1 MLKRHVILYTIGSA
15 LLLGAFVGYRFY
27 DAPIETE
34 KSGPI
39 AESIQ
44 FEPSE
49 EIKTVDRA
57 FLWQEEAESQLP
69 RDIRK
74 RFASLKLPEWGY
86 TPKKWGSS
94 VSNPVKIIVLPADAV
109 VFHAIG
115 LPDEEMYKVRPLQE
129 KMLPELGTLIGEE
142 GVYIKNPP
150 IPEDPPD
157 VRRHFPPR
165 HVDPDSPDRVPK
177 SYPLIAKMII
187 DSDGSSLM
195 RLEDWIELVGGEG
208 QAQKLLE
215 EAGWRASVPIETLIH
230 QSTLETQ
237 GPPTNRSTQK

>member
-49 EIKTVDRA
+49 EIKTADRA
-57 FLWQEEAESQLP
+57 FLWQEEAESQRP

-74 RFASLKLPEWGY
+74 RFPSLKLPVWAY
-86 TPKKWGSS
+86 TSEQRNSS
-94 VSNPVKIIVLPADAV
+94 IVNPVKIIVLPREMVA
-109 VFHAIG
+109 FQAIRQSDG
-115 LPDEEMYKVRPLQE
+115 EMYKVRPLKE
-129 KMLPELGTLIGEE
+129 NILPELGTLIGEE

>member
-1 MLKRHVILYTIGSA
+1 MRKRHVILYTIGSA

-49 EIKTVDRA
+49 EIKTADRA

-69 RDIRK
+69 RDIKK
-74 RFASLKLPEWGY
+74 RFPSLKLPEWVY

-94 VSNPVKIIVLPADAV
+94 VSDPVKIIVLPADAV

-129 KMLPELGTLIGEE
+129 KMLPELGILIGEE
-142 GVYIKNPP
+142 GIYIKDPP
-150 IPEDPPD
+150 IPDNPPD
-157 VRRHFPPR
+157 IRDHFPPR

-187 DSDGSSLM
+187 DSDGSYSN
-195 RLEDWIELVGGEG
+195 
-208 QAQKLLE
+208 A
-215 EAGWRASVPIETLIH
+215 A
-230 QSTLETQ
+230 
-237 GPPTNRSTQK
+237 